1 MFNTEYPEK
10 DGTSTSIP
18 AYALV
23 FKVHGI
29 NNKSKVAMN
38 QNAEKVCHEVSN
50 LIQNFNDILADE
62 DCMKFTTNP
71 KCKDNFIDLTN
82 HNKMKKI
89 GYSTFLMFKYA
100 VYVSIVTEDEILPY
114 DELSEE
120 RKNCFIQ
127 LVFGKTLLDFM
138 KNDGIDYEELFKKR
152 YEMVIQDL
160 AEEAEA

>member
-1 MFNTEYPEK
+1 
-10 DGTSTSIP
+10 
-18 AYALV
+18 
-23 FKVHGI
+23 
-29 NNKSKVAMN
+29 MN

-82 HNKMKKI
+82 HNKMKKM

-100 VYVSIVTEDEILPY
+100 VYVSNVIENKFLPY

-120 RKNCFIQ
+120 RKI
-127 LVFGKTLLDFM
+127 V
-138 KNDGIDYEELFKKR
+138 LFNLFLEKLCL
-152 YEMVIQDL
+152 IL
-160 AEEAEA
+160 